1 MKAFLHL
8 HETIQAINRQR
19 KALNGNLMSV
29 LISTDKESGDVSI
42 AVREETYSNRTDIHI
57 ALGKDLEDACHVFLA
72 GAKWDEC
79 VDALLAEW
87 DAALRQAE
95 ERRDTELEKLN
106 KYIDKIRELPKY
118 RARPEDPLPPPEERT
133 RYDHLSSVEAEDDD
147 P

>member
-72 GAKWDEC
+72 AC
-79 VDALLAEW
+79 PTARTPFPC
-87 DAALRQAE
+87 AAS
-95 ERRDTELEKLN
+95 TTS
-106 KYIDKIRELPKY
+106 
-118 RARPEDPLPPPEERT
+118 RA
-133 RYDHLSSVEAEDDD
+133 
-147 P
+147 